1 MLFNDCSSAFNTIVP
16 SKLVTKLRALCLNS
30 SLCNWVLDFLRGR
43 PQVMRVSNNISTKLI
58 RNTGAPQG
66 CAIKSILL
74 GYITTWY
81 GNCIALNCMALMR
94 VERLLYSC
102 EPENPAEGAVRKQ
115 ILSLETLYSRLT
127 SRGHGG
133 ADINTS
139 KGDVEKDLLRVLSYQ
154 AESAL
159 AQENHQEA
167 VACMQRCKDMLLRLP
182 KETGYLSLMCY
193 NFGVDSYNMK
203 KYEESSFWL
212 SQSYD
217 IGKMNIKYSPGAEV
231 QAKVLRLLA
240 TVYLKWDCQQFQEK
254 ALNAVNLANKDD
266 HIRAGVTELLESE
279 VPLEV
284 CLSTVKLLMAEDRE
298 TLAFDYLKRVCQ
310 HFESS
315 PELGSALVLHIELL
329 LQRGKELLGKQKI
342 EDIITGTTVV
352 VVDIITGTMV
362 VVDIITGTTV
372 AVVVDIIT
380 GTMVV
385 VNIITGTTVVVVDI
399 ITGTTVVVVDIITGT
414 TVVVVDIITGT
425 TVVVVDIIT
434 GTTVVVVDIITGTTV
449 VVVVDIITGTTVV
462 VVDIITG
469 TMVVVDIITGTTV
482 VVVDIITGT
491 TVVVVDIITD
501 TTVVVVDIITGT
513 MVVVDIITGTTVA
526 VVVDIITGTMVVVDI
541 ITGTT
546 VVVVDIITGTTV
558 VVVDIITGHYT
569 GKQLSPQTLTCLHLL
584 LWDKASKNFETK
596 NFSEALQWYNY
607 SLSFYKAG
615 QMEPNLAKLQRNRA
629 SCLLQL
635 QQLDKAKEAI
645 KEAERCDPNSIFTQ
659 FSVYK
664 IAVLENNVEKAAEA
678 VKAIGALAQGPVTSE
693 DRLLVAENAAS
704 NLLSL
709 AAQIAL
715 ENEQQDTAM
724 KALESLCEH
733 SKDEA
738 QVLTALRCLVRLVLS
753 TIEKASGEI
762 RQCLLFTVTTTALQ
776 KVSQLSPGP
785 SMAVEQRTED
795 ANWFRKIAWNSALQ
809 CESSPDRMR
818 DFFLFSYQLSQFCP
832 PDRAVLMGQKTCL
845 LMAAAASLEL
855 CRKSPHS
862 DQTEQLT
869 QALEHIQICWEVWKT
884 LKASGDNSKDPTN
897 MLLLLYEFEAR
908 AKLNDPKVET
918 VLESVLELDN
928 VEIKVLETM
937 AALAMEPPA
946 HFPLLCKKALRIAL
960 SLHRKQPQADL
971 ARCSQCVHSLIQLS
985 LPSGVSDVEARV
997 LEEVWGYYEEA
1008 LSIITAPED
1017 FPEMEILWLLTRAWN
1032 TGILLYSL
1040 AQYPE
1045 AERWCGLG
1053 MSFLRHLGSLQESYQ
1068 TQMSGLYSEV
1078 LDRLDKAK
1086 KNLIMEE

>member
-1 MLFNDCSSAFNTIVP
+1 MDIFVSNVKCLTERLLQKQLANTDEVIEKLFCEDFPRVTPLDPQLEESAIQLWNWA
-16 SKLVTKLRALCLNS
+16 VTK
-30 SLCNWVLDFLRGR
+30 
-43 PQVMRVSNNISTKLI
+43 RVGT
-58 RNTGAPQG
+58 
-66 CAIKSILL
+66 AINEHQKAKVRHVA
-74 GYITTWY
+74 
-81 GNCIALNCMALMR
+81 C
-94 VERLLYSC
+94 RLLYSC

-115 ILSLETLYSRLT
+115 ILMASKTGRTWLDCKKPQLADNFLSLAVKSLETLYSRLT

-182 KETGYLSLMCY
+182 KE
-193 NFGVDSYNMK
+193 
-203 KYEESSFWL
+203 
-212 SQSYD
+212 
-217 IGKMNIKYSPGAEV
+217 
-231 QAKVLRLLA
+231 AKVLRLLA

-254 ALNAVNLANKDD
+254 ALNAVNLANKESVHPSGLYLKIRILLKCGAQDD

-342 EDIITGTTVV
+342 E
-352 VVDIITGTMV
+352 
-362 VVDIITGTTV
+362 
-372 AVVVDIIT
+372 
-380 GTMVV
+380 
-385 VNIITGTTVVVVDI
+385 
-399 ITGTTVVVVDIITGT
+399 
-414 TVVVVDIITGT
+414 
-425 TVVVVDIIT
+425 
-434 GTTVVVVDIITGTTV
+434 
-449 VVVVDIITGTTVV
+449 
-462 VVDIITG
+462 
-469 TMVVVDIITGTTV
+469 
-482 VVVDIITGT
+482 
-491 TVVVVDIITD
+491 
-501 TTVVVVDIITGT
+501 
-513 MVVVDIITGTTVA
+513 
-526 VVVDIITGTMVVVDI
+526 
-541 ITGTT
+541 
-546 VVVVDIITGTTV
+546 
-558 VVVDIITGHYT
+558 DIITGHYT

-762 RQCLLFTVTTTALQ
+762 RHANLDVLLSYLKMALQ

-897 MLLLLYEFEAR
+897 ILLLLYEFEAR

-1008 LSIITAPED
+1008 LSIITAAPED

>member
-1 MLFNDCSSAFNTIVP
+1 MDMFISNV
-16 SKLVTKLRALCLNS
+16 KCL
-30 SLCNWVLDFLRGR
+30 
-43 PQVMRVSNNISTKLI
+43 T
-58 RNTGAPQG
+58 
-66 CAIKSILL
+66 
-74 GYITTWY
+74 
-81 GNCIALNCMALMR
+81 
-94 VERLLYSC
+94 ERLLQKQLANTDEVIEKLFCEDFPRITPLDPQLEESAIQLWNWAVTKRVGTAINEHQKAKVRHVACRLLYAC

-115 ILSLETLYSRLT
+115 ILMASKTGRTWLDCKKPQLADNFLSLAVKSLETLYSRLT

-167 VACMQRCKDMLLRLP
+167 VAYMQRCKDMLLRLP
-182 KETGYLSLMCY
+182 KE
-193 NFGVDSYNMK
+193 
-203 KYEESSFWL
+203 
-212 SQSYD
+212 
-217 IGKMNIKYSPGAEV
+217 
-231 QAKVLRLLA
+231 AKVLRLLA

-254 ALNAVNLANKDD
+254 ALNAVNLANKESVHPSGLYLKIRILLSCGAQDD
-266 HIRAGVTELLESE
+266 HIRAGVTELLELE

-342 EDIITGTTVV
+342 E
-352 VVDIITGTMV
+352 
-362 VVDIITGTTV
+362 
-372 AVVVDIIT
+372 
-380 GTMVV
+380 
-385 VNIITGTTVVVVDI
+385 
-399 ITGTTVVVVDIITGT
+399 
-414 TVVVVDIITGT
+414 
-425 TVVVVDIIT
+425 
-434 GTTVVVVDIITGTTV
+434 
-449 VVVVDIITGTTVV
+449 
-462 VVDIITG
+462 
-469 TMVVVDIITGTTV
+469 
-482 VVVDIITGT
+482 
-491 TVVVVDIITD
+491 
-501 TTVVVVDIITGT
+501 
-513 MVVVDIITGTTVA
+513 
-526 VVVDIITGTMVVVDI
+526 
-541 ITGTT
+541 
-546 VVVVDIITGTTV
+546 
-558 VVVDIITGHYT
+558 DIITGHYT

-678 VKAIGALAQGPVTSE
+678 VKAIGALAQGPVSSE

-738 QVLTALRCLVRLVLS
+738 QVVTALRCLVRLVLT

-762 RQCLLFTVTTTALQ
+762 RHANLDVLLSYLKMALQ

-818 DFFLFSYQLSQFCP
+818 DFFVFSYQLSQFCP
-832 PDRAVLMGQKTCL
+832 SDRAVLMGQKTCL

-862 DQTEQLT
+862 EQKEQLT

-884 LKASGDNSKDPTN
+884 LKASGGRDNSKDPTN
-897 MLLLLYEFEAR
+897 ILLLLYEFEAR

-1008 LSIITAPED
+1008 LSIITAAVSRQQSRATAATPKQPRIPED

>member
-1 MLFNDCSSAFNTIVP
+1 MDMFISNV
-16 SKLVTKLRALCLNS
+16 KCL
-30 SLCNWVLDFLRGR
+30 
-43 PQVMRVSNNISTKLI
+43 T
-58 RNTGAPQG
+58 
-66 CAIKSILL
+66 
-74 GYITTWY
+74 
-81 GNCIALNCMALMR
+81 
-94 VERLLYSC
+94 ERLLQKQLANTDEVIEKLFCEDFPRVTPLDPQLEESAIQLWNWAVTKRVGTAINEHQKAKVRHVACRLLYAC

-115 ILSLETLYSRLT
+115 ILMASKTGRTWLDCKKPQLADNFLSLAVKSLETLYSRLT

-240 TVYLKWDCQQFQEK
+240 TVYMKWDCQQFQEK
-254 ALNAVNLANKDD
+254 ALNAVNLANKESVHPSGLYLKIRILLSCGAQDD
-266 HIRAGVTELLESE
+266 HIRAGVTELLELE

-342 EDIITGTTVV
+342 E
-352 VVDIITGTMV
+352 
-362 VVDIITGTTV
+362 
-372 AVVVDIIT
+372 
-380 GTMVV
+380 
-385 VNIITGTTVVVVDI
+385 
-399 ITGTTVVVVDIITGT
+399 
-414 TVVVVDIITGT
+414 
-425 TVVVVDIIT
+425 
-434 GTTVVVVDIITGTTV
+434 
-449 VVVVDIITGTTVV
+449 
-462 VVDIITG
+462 
-469 TMVVVDIITGTTV
+469 
-482 VVVDIITGT
+482 
-491 TVVVVDIITD
+491 
-501 TTVVVVDIITGT
+501 
-513 MVVVDIITGTTVA
+513 
-526 VVVDIITGTMVVVDI
+526 
-541 ITGTT
+541 
-546 VVVVDIITGTTV
+546 
-558 VVVDIITGHYT
+558 DIITGHYT

-678 VKAIGALAQGPVTSE
+678 VKAIGALAQGPVSSE

-738 QVLTALRCLVRLVLS
+738 QVLTALRCLVRLVLT

-762 RQCLLFTVTTTALQ
+762 RHANLDVLLSYLKMALQ

-818 DFFLFSYQLSQFCP
+818 DFFVFSYQLSQFCP

-862 DQTEQLT
+862 EQTEQLT

-897 MLLLLYEFEAR
+897 VLLLLYEFEAR

-1008 LSIITAPED
+1008 LSIITAAVSRQQSHATAATPKQPRIPED

>member
-1 MLFNDCSSAFNTIVP
+1 MDMFVSNVKCLTERLLQKQLANTDEVIEKLFCEDFPRVTPLDPQLEESAIQLWNWA
-16 SKLVTKLRALCLNS
+16 VTK
-30 SLCNWVLDFLRGR
+30 
-43 PQVMRVSNNISTKLI
+43 RVGT
-58 RNTGAPQG
+58 
-66 CAIKSILL
+66 AINEHQKAKVRHVA
-74 GYITTWY
+74 
-81 GNCIALNCMALMR
+81 C
-94 VERLLYSC
+94 RLLYSC

-115 ILSLETLYSRLT
+115 ILMASKTGRTWLDCKKPQLADNFLSLAVKSLETLYSRLT
-127 SRGHGG
+127 SRDHGG

-167 VACMQRCKDMLLRLP
+167 VACMQRCKNMLLRLP
-182 KETGYLSLMCY
+182 KE
-193 NFGVDSYNMK
+193 
-203 KYEESSFWL
+203 
-212 SQSYD
+212 
-217 IGKMNIKYSPGAEV
+217 
-231 QAKVLRLLA
+231 AKVLRLLA

-254 ALNAVNLANKDD
+254 ALNAVNLANKESVHPSGLYLKIRILLRCGAQDD
-266 HIRAGVTELLESE
+266 HVRAGVTELLESE

-342 EDIITGTTVV
+342 E
-352 VVDIITGTMV
+352 
-362 VVDIITGTTV
+362 
-372 AVVVDIIT
+372 
-380 GTMVV
+380 
-385 VNIITGTTVVVVDI
+385 
-399 ITGTTVVVVDIITGT
+399 
-414 TVVVVDIITGT
+414 
-425 TVVVVDIIT
+425 
-434 GTTVVVVDIITGTTV
+434 
-449 VVVVDIITGTTVV
+449 
-462 VVDIITG
+462 
-469 TMVVVDIITGTTV
+469 
-482 VVVDIITGT
+482 
-491 TVVVVDIITD
+491 
-501 TTVVVVDIITGT
+501 
-513 MVVVDIITGTTVA
+513 
-526 VVVDIITGTMVVVDI
+526 
-541 ITGTT
+541 
-546 VVVVDIITGTTV
+546 
-558 VVVDIITGHYT
+558 DIITGHYT

-664 IAVLENNVEKAAEA
+664 IAVLESNVEKAAEA
-678 VKAIGALAQGPVTSE
+678 VKAIAALAQVPLTSE

-762 RQCLLFTVTTTALQ
+762 GHANLDILLSYLKMALQ

-897 MLLLLYEFEAR
+897 ILLLLYEFEAR

-946 HFPLLCKKALRIAL
+946 HFPLLCKKALRITL

-1008 LSIITAPED
+1008 LSIITAAPED

-1053 MSFLRHLGSLQESYQ
+1053 MSFLQHLGSLQESYQ

>member
-1 MLFNDCSSAFNTIVP
+1 MFIILFV
-16 SKLVTKLRALCLNS
+16 
-30 SLCNWVLDFLRGR
+30 
-43 PQVMRVSNNISTKLI
+43 Q
-58 RNTGAPQG
+58 
-66 CAIKSILL
+66 
-74 GYITTWY
+74 
-81 GNCIALNCMALMR
+81 
-94 VERLLYSC
+94 
-102 EPENPAEGAVRKQ
+102 
-115 ILSLETLYSRLT
+115 SLETLYSRLT

-217 IGKMNIKYSPGAEV
+217 IGKMNIKYSPGA
-231 QAKVLRLLA
+231 KVLRLLA

-254 ALNAVNLANKDD
+254 ALNAVNLANKESVHPSGLYLKIRILLRCGAQDD
-266 HIRAGVTELLESE
+266 HVRAVTELLESE

-342 EDIITGTTVV
+342 EDIITG
-352 VVDIITGTMV
+352 
-362 VVDIITGTTV
+362 
-372 AVVVDIIT
+372 
-380 GTMVV
+380 
-385 VNIITGTTVVVVDI
+385 
-399 ITGTTVVVVDIITGT
+399 
-414 TVVVVDIITGT
+414 
-425 TVVVVDIIT
+425 
-434 GTTVVVVDIITGTTV
+434 
-449 VVVVDIITGTTVV
+449 
-462 VVDIITG
+462 
-469 TMVVVDIITGTTV
+469 
-482 VVVDIITGT
+482 
-491 TVVVVDIITD
+491 
-501 TTVVVVDIITGT
+501 
-513 MVVVDIITGTTVA
+513 
-526 VVVDIITGTMVVVDI
+526 
-541 ITGTT
+541 
-546 VVVVDIITGTTV
+546 
-558 VVVDIITGHYT
+558 HYT

-635 QQLDKAKEAI
+635 EQLDKAKEAI

-664 IAVLENNVEKAAEA
+664 IAVLENNVEKGNSILHEC
-678 VKAIGALAQGPVTSE
+678 GEQS
-693 DRLLVAENAAS
+693 
-704 NLLSL
+704 
-709 AAQIAL
+709 QAL
-715 ENEQQDTAM
+715 ELLKEKIPIVLIVILCFLSFQNEQQDTAM

-738 QVLTALRCLVRLVLS
+738 QVLTALRS
-753 TIEKASGEI
+753 
-762 RQCLLFTVTTTALQ
+762 VT
-776 KVSQLSPGP
+776 
-785 SMAVEQRTED
+785 
-795 ANWFRKIAWNSALQ
+795 N
-809 CESSPDRMR
+809 
-818 DFFLFSYQLSQFCP
+818 LSQFCP

-855 CRKSPHS
+855 CRKSPNS
-862 DQTEQLT
+862 DQLT

-897 MLLLLYEFEAR
+897 ILLLLYEFEAR

-971 ARCSQCVHSLIQLS
+971 TRCSQCVHSLIQLS

-1008 LSIITAPED
+1008 LSIITAD

-1068 TQMSGLYSEV
+1068 TQV
-1078 LDRLDKAK
+1078 LLTDWEGAAMERDRAESFRVK
-1086 KNLIMEE
+1086 